1 MTARTFHTG
10 VTRKRIVPVQ
20 LPNEWS
26 SNETE
31 FRNAKGRRAG
41 KLICTNQ
48 NGNSLAMLRVENI
61 DKPIKLG
68 NWPYL
73 QPKWPQPTPPSRID
87 HAFL

>member
-10 VTRKRIVPVQ
+10 VTRKRIVPLQ
-20 LPNEWS
+20 LPTNWS
-26 SNETE
+26 SDETE

-41 KLICTNQ
+41 KLICSNQ

-68 NWPYL
+68 N
-73 QPKWPQPTPPSRID
+73 
-87 HAFL
+87 